1 MGFAFFSPGGPPP
14 GPGAKDYH
22 ALLEEAKGKLQQAEQ
37 EKRGRTAAA
46 APANRDPAG
55 GDRGLGRGQLCALRL
70 PEFSCEKLEGI
81 APYQH
86 SRQRVSIPAANRLVS
101 IQTEVQD
108 GHAIGQLWKCTIA
121 GEDTTFQ
128 TNGAGTPPPPAG
140 VHLYSFRLPNFI
152 GQHVSGPVVNLKAPQ
167 TLEIQVCQNVWAKCN
182 LHHSEN
188 LSPHPVG
195 LMGFLIIPSL
205 VPLARGNTTTGC
217 KITKG
222 GVHNYGG

>member
-128 TNGAGTPPPPAG
+128 TNGAGTPPPPGRSAFIFISTAKF
-140 VHLYSFRLPNFI
+140 YWSTRFRACCEFEGPTDTRDSSLPKCL
-152 GQHVSGPVVNLKAPQ
+152 GQMQSA
-167 TLEIQVCQNVWAKCN
+167 
-182 LHHSEN
+182 
-188 LSPHPVG
+188 
-195 LMGFLIIPSL
+195 SL
-205 VPLARGNTTTGC
+205 
-217 KITKG
+217 
-222 GVHNYGG
+222 